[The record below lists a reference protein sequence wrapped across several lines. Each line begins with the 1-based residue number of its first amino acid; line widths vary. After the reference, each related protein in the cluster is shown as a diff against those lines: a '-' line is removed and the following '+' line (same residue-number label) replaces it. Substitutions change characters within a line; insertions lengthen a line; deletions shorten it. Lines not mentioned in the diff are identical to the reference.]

1 MLFKTKIL
9 QPLAWPSRECSRSA
23 RPVWQSRGLMF
34 GLKFRL
40 LCLPLALSVALFSL
54 PVLAESIVF
63 KSLLEGGDSLLERRD
78 YVGAEKSYRA
88 ALAQIA
94 PAEPTS
100 ARDSVKE
107 MPLSEEGRL
116 RHMVGKKLSRSLSLQ
131 GKFREARQTLE
142 TALQELPSPTALD
155 EQELARAYRLEGQL
169 NESALNYRKSIADL
183 KKSFP
188 LSGKEANL
196 LSLPYAEKVKLSTS
210 LLGLASVLQD
220 MGHYEECEQSLK
232 ENLALFEAADKSS
245 SSQQS
250 LSLAQALEGLAALS
264 ARQGKFVEAEAL
276 FNKALALKTENG
288 VQGPELCT
296 VLLPLSR
303 LYFNEEKMEQGEA
316 TLKRALTLCEG
327 AGSQERAVYL
337 PEILKGLS
345 EHYLATG
352 NFAAAKKPATTLLS
366 LTETLPGKQPRQAEA
381 EALLAE
387 VNCNLKDFEA
397 AISGYKRAIAV
408 EEAIY
413 GTEGLAVARYL
424 NELGLVYLTLGEY
437 DQARPCYERA
447 LKIVEKRLGAE
458 HANVAACLNNLA
470 LLELNG
476 GNAALAES
484 LTTRGLRIRRLAL
497 GEKHPFVARNLVNL
511 AEVEISLK
519 KFSEAETCLKEA
531 LAIQEASLGEEHSET
546 TETMLKLANFY
557 MDEKK
562 FDLSQ
567 QLLERVLKADR
578 RHYGEESYAVL
589 SDCDLMVKVL
599 GLAGLT
605 REAAPYA
612 TLAHELRAKLDG
624 LANSAGKQS
633 MLENMP
639 KPPSG
644 HLASRPVRDKWA
656 LVIGVSTFK
665 DSSINLKYAAKDA
678 TDFRNYLVNDAG
690 FKSDHVRLLTNQ
702 GASRE
707 NIVAAL
713 GDGWLRHK
721 AHKDDLVVI
730 FISSHGSAAKK
741 EVSNANFILPYES
754 NLSNVVLTG
763 IPMQWFTVGVKEML
777 HADRVLLVLDVCHGG
792 AVVNSGDKAVGR
804 VPAREVDVRH
814 VPIGEGQLVLASS
827 LAGQLSWESSSY
839 QNSVFTHR
847 LIESLK
853 SRGRGTGIKQAFASM
868 KDKVEDEVL
877 RERGQMQT
885 PVLMDSSWR
894 GGDLALACP
903 VTSDVKLE
911 PIPGRSLPPRSGV
924 KGSPGKKH

>member
-1 MLFKTKIL
+1 MLFKSKNL
-9 QPLAWPSRECSRSA
+9 QDQARFSRDYLKCALPR
-23 RPVWQSRGLMF
+23 RQSRVLTAN
-34 GLKFRL
+34 LQARL
-40 LCLPLALSVALFSL
+40 LSLTALFSFALAPL
-54 PVLAESIVF
+54 PVAAESIVF
-63 KSLLEGGDSLLERRD
+63 KSLLEGGDSLLEHHD
-78 YVGAEKSYRA
+78 YAGAEKSYRA
-88 ALAQIA
+88 ALAQLA
-94 PAEPTS
+94 PGEPNPAS
-100 ARDSVKE
+100 AKE
-107 MPLSEEGRL
+107 TQLSENARL
-116 RHMVGKKLSRSLSLQ
+116 RLMVGKKLSRSLSLQ
-131 GKFREARQTLE
+131 GKYQEARLALE
-142 TALQELPSPTALD
+142 AALAELACPTALD

-169 NESALNYRKSIADL
+169 SESALTYRKSISDL
-183 KKSFP
+183 KKTFAVSARESA
-188 LSGKEANL
+188 LA
-196 LSLPYAEKVKLSTS
+196 SLPYVERLKLSTS

-220 MGHYEECEQSLK
+220 MGKYEESEQSLK
-232 ENLALFEAADKSS
+232 ENLSLFEGAEKSAG
-245 SSQQS
+245 SQQV
-250 LSLAQALEGLAALS
+250 LSLAQALEGLAGLS
-264 ARQGKFVEAEAL
+264 ARQGKFVEAETL
-276 FNKALALKTENG
+276 FNKALALKTESG
-288 VQGPELCT
+288 IEGPELCT
-296 VLLPLSR
+296 VLLPLAR
-303 LYFNEEKMEQGEA
+303 LYFSEEKMEQGES

-327 AGSQERAVYL
+327 AGSQERSVYL
-337 PEILKGLS
+337 PEILTGLV
-345 EHYLATG
+345 EHYLAMG

-366 LTETLPGKQPRQAEA
+366 LTEKQPGKQPRQAEA
-381 EALLAE
+381 QALLAE

-397 AISGYKRAIAV
+397 AKSGYKRAIAI
-408 EEAIY
+408 EEEIY
-413 GTEGLAVARYL
+413 GKEGLAVARYL

-437 DQARPCYERA
+437 EQARPCYERA
-447 LKIVEKRLGAE
+447 LKIVEKRLGSE

-476 GNAALAES
+476 GNGLEAES
-484 LTTRGLRIRRLAL
+484 LSSRGLSIRRRAL

-511 AEVEISLK
+511 AEVKLSLK
-519 KFSEAETCLKEA
+519 KVPEAESCLKEA
-531 LAIQEASLGEEHSET
+531 LAIQEAALGEEHSET
-546 TETMLKLANFY
+546 TETMLKLANLY
-557 MDEKK
+557 MGERKID
-562 FDLSQ
+562 Q
-567 QLLERVLKADR
+567 ARQLMERVLQADR
-578 RHYGEESYAVL
+578 KHYGEASYAVL

-599 GLAGLT
+599 GLGGLT

-612 TLAHELRAKLDG
+612 ILAQELRAKLDG
-624 LANSAGKQS
+624 LSNTSGKES
-633 MLENMP
+633 HLEHLP
-639 KPPSG
+639 KAPAG
-644 HLASRPVRDKWA
+644 HLPSRPVRDKWA
-656 LVIGVSTFK
+656 LVIGVSTFR

-702 GASRE
+702 AASRE

-713 GDGWLRHK
+713 GDGWLRHR

-741 EVSNANFILPYES
+741 EVANANFILPYES

-804 VPAREVDVRH
+804 APSREVDMRQ

-877 RERGQMQT
+877 RERGQLQT

-911 PIPGRSLPPRSGV
+911 PSTSAGRSAPPRGAFKS
-924 KGSPGKKH
+924 SNGKRH